1 MSKIQ
6 VIFGRKKSCS
16 EHIFQKTSL
25 ICDSD
30 DARGAKHILLH
41 PETQL
46 YHLSTIRTQVS
57 VVWTGVSNAVPRSH
71 LQGGMGA
78 MVESSAQILGLSWW
92 ALQGASVMD
101 SRAGFHFFVISKCR
115 TKLTLSVFL
124 HWTSCAKHRPIEM
137 CVLSSPGLKFGSFE
151 HKVKLRA
158 FGMGCCLFCLMDCL
172 KGQHRDEISLRFVN
186 VNKQY

>member
-1 MSKIQ
+1 MHVEQSTSFCIQ
-6 VIFGRKKSCS
+6 KPSFITSAPSALRCLSFEQGLAMLCPEAISRGGWGQWWKAQPKYWVFHGELCRGLLWWIPGQAS
-16 EHIFQKTSL
+16 TSL
-25 ICDSD
+25 
-30 DARGAKHILLH
+30 L
-41 PETQL
+41 
-46 YHLSTIRTQVS
+46 
-57 VVWTGVSNAVPRSH
+57 
-71 LQGGMGA
+71 
-78 MVESSAQILGLSWW
+78 
-92 ALQGASVMD
+92 
-101 SRAGFHFFVISKCR
+101 SKCR